1 MIGITY
7 LVVIVIALGRICG
20 QRSLD
25 ALVVLQQARMR
36 LLEVDERGCQPG
48 GVVFKALALPEP
60 VAHVCAWRQRHIRRS
75 CLCQSRSFSLC
86 GKRDA
91 KAMGKNTA

>member
-36 LLEVDERGCQPG
+36 LLEVDEL
-48 GVVFKALALPEP
+48 F
-60 VAHVCAWRQRHIRRS
+60 W
-75 CLCQSRSFSLC
+75 
-86 GKRDA
+86 
-91 KAMGKNTA
+91 N